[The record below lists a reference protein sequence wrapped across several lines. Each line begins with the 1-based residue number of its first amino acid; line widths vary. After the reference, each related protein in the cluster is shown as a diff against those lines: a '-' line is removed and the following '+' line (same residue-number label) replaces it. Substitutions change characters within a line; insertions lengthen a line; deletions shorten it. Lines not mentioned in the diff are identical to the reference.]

1 MEESTKVILICAACS
16 VLSLAIMGFS
26 GGLSKGTDKD
36 LIRSTYSRA
45 YFEGAETGVKLAKD
59 TNSTIVDFR
68 ESFYTD
74 SMAFEQV
81 IK

>member
-1 MEESTKVILICAACS
+1 MEEGTKVFIIYALL
-16 VLSLAIMGFS
+16 VLGIFGITGYF
-26 GGLSKGTDKD
+26 GTKEGVEKD

-74 SMAFEQV
+74 SINFEKL

>member
-1 MEESTKVILICAACS
+1 MEENTKVFIIYALL
-16 VLSLAIMGFS
+16 VLGIFGLAGYF
-26 GGLSKGTDKD
+26 GTKEGVEKD

-45 YFEGAETGVKLAKD
+45 YFEGAETGVKLGKD

-74 SMAFEQV
+74 SINFEKL